1 MIAWWKF
8 RNYPIKTDDFNFYIS
23 GLKIWRYNVNFPETK
38 VCHPLYSW
46 YYNMYTKLLGV
57 TYGILLYSYIYHK
70 SCWQLYDCFYILKDF
85 TKKINLFAYN
95 RSFDLIIS
103 LKESVNRMF
112 LKKSRLMSTLLSNGS
127 EKHRECSKLKQCV
140 VYPVKFTWYILATS
154 MIQLGTL
161 SPVDSLISR
170 QQRSAIITEE
180 GALLWHVLQS
190 QM

>member
-1 MIAWWKF
+1 
-8 RNYPIKTDDFNFYIS
+8 
-23 GLKIWRYNVNFPETK
+23 
-38 VCHPLYSW
+38 
-46 YYNMYTKLLGV
+46 MYTKLLGV
-57 TYGILLYSYIYHK
+57 TVFFAIVNLPQVLFTIIWLILHFK
-70 SCWQLYDCFYILKDF
+70 RFY
-85 TKKINLFAYN
+85 KKNNLFAYN
-95 RSFDLIIS
+95 RSFHLIS
-103 LKESVNRMF
+103 LTESVNRMF
-112 LKKSRLMSTLLSNGS
+112 LKKSRLMSTLLSINGS
-127 EKHRECSKLKQCV
+127 EKHRESSKLKQCV

>member
-1 MIAWWKF
+1 
-8 RNYPIKTDDFNFYIS
+8 
-23 GLKIWRYNVNFPETK
+23 
-38 VCHPLYSW
+38 
-46 YYNMYTKLLGV
+46 MYTKLLGV

-95 RSFDLIIS
+95 RSFDLIS
-103 LKESVNRMF
+103 LTESVNRMF
-112 LKKSRLMSTLLSNGS
+112 LKKSRLMSTLLSINGS
-127 EKHRECSKLKQCV
+127 EKHRESSKLKQCV

>member
-1 MIAWWKF
+1 
-8 RNYPIKTDDFNFYIS
+8 
-23 GLKIWRYNVNFPETK
+23 
-38 VCHPLYSW
+38 
-46 YYNMYTKLLGV
+46 MYTKLLGV

-85 TKKINLFAYN
+85 TKKINLFACN
-95 RSFDLIIS
+95 RSFDLIS
-103 LKESVNRMF
+103 LTESVNRMF

-127 EKHRECSKLKQCV
+127 EKHRESSKLKQCV